1 LQQWDQIL
9 SVLLLGFEILGKR
22 FLGFAERFGSGVEAF
37 GHILYRIPL
46 GFLDH
51 ILHILRPRTFV
62 WVGFLEGLCHSSN
75 ILC

>member
-1 LQQWDQIL
+1 MGPNPVGAAVWLRDSRQAFFGL
-9 SVLLLGFEILGKR
+9 
-22 FLGFAERFGSGVEAF
+22 AERFGSGVDAF